1 MILFSYLAAH
11 DGWRACAASLPW
23 LHSSANPRNEGA
35 VVTLFRRPVLG
46 LALVSLLL
54 PAAPLRAQ
62 TAPETG
68 GVPAAA
74 QAAPAEAPVT
84 APETPVSPSAETQT
98 PAAPAPG
105 PAAPPAAAEV
115 APPAAPTSPDA
126 AEAPPSAPA
135 AQPASPSVA
144 QPVPPVSPAV
154 PVPAPVVAEPAAPP
168 APVDPKDVKLK
179 IGSQGGAYMRS
190 QELAYFQ
197 PFARRSG
204 YGVSGVVFDGTLAA
218 LKAQGNAPAW
228 DIVDLEQGALAQAC
242 EHGLLEPFDAS
253 IVQPGPDG
261 TPAAE
266 DFLPGAIQPC
276 GVANVAWSAAIVYD
290 KGLKTAP
297 TKIEHVFDLKRYPG
311 KRALP
316 RTPQHT
322 LELALLADGVAPAQV
337 YTLLASKE
345 GQDRAFAK
353 LNTIKEHIVW
363 WDRPRDALD
372 KIAQKQ
378 AAMGLAF
385 NGRAFM
391 AMIKG
396 RQPLALLWDHQI
408 FHLSYWAV
416 PKGAKFAAQA
426 REFIGFA
433 TGAGPMSDQTRWLP
447 YGPARLSAVRLVG
460 RHAELNLDMKP
471 FLPTHQPNLQGAL
484 AYDGAWW
491 SAQAAALKDRF
502 SAWLEG
508 REPPA
513 GEAMTSQ

>member
-1 MILFSYLAAH
+1 M
-11 DGWRACAASLPW
+11 
-23 LHSSANPRNEGA
+23 
-35 VVTLFRRPVLG
+35 
-46 LALVSLLL
+46 
-54 PAAPLRAQ
+54 
-62 TAPETG
+62 
-68 GVPAAA
+68 
-74 QAAPAEAPVT
+74 
-84 APETPVSPSAETQT
+84 
-98 PAAPAPG
+98 
-105 PAAPPAAAEV
+105 
-115 APPAAPTSPDA
+115 
-126 AEAPPSAPA
+126 
-135 AQPASPSVA
+135 
-144 QPVPPVSPAV
+144 
-154 PVPAPVVAEPAAPP
+154 AEPAPPP

-204 YGVSGVVFDGTLAA
+204 YGVSGAVFDGTLAA
-218 LKAQGNAPAW
+218 LKAQENAPAW
-228 DIVDLEQGALAQAC
+228 HVVDIEQGALVQAC
-242 EHGLLEPFDAS
+242 EQGLLEPLDAS
-253 IVQPGPDG
+253 IIQPGPDG
-261 TPAAE
+261 TPAIE

-290 KGLKTAP
+290 KGVKTAP

-311 KRALP
+311 KRTLP

-337 YTLLASKE
+337 YTLLASRE

-353 LNTIKEHIVW
+353 LNTIKAHIVW
-363 WDRPRDALD
+363 WDRPQDGLD
-372 KIAQKQ
+372 RIAQKQ

-408 FHLSYWAV
+408 YHLSYWAV

-471 FLPTHQPNLQGAL
+471 LLPTHQPNLQGAL
-484 AYDGAWW
+484 AFDGAWW
-491 SAQAAALKDRF
+491 AAQSPALKDRF

-513 GEAMTSQ
+513 GEAATSQ